1 MVMLALQCNSDSSAQ
16 AQDRISFQYAR
27 TNAHDAR
34 LIYHFSP
41 RSLLPL
47 AQLRTIT
54 AHVFFTFVCL
64 KYQNTTASSSDRQH
78 YRTLHH
84 PVSGGEGGKSSQL
97 QVAAPTRR
105 AWPSSKDSA
114 TCDAKGQSV
123 PWRAFDGNVQK
134 PFLGPTRRK
143 QTSPTKGCFRLRGAT
158 AISNSHVNKIHF
170 LIAATCD
177 VHLDKMLTECQKSHA
192 ALERS

>member
-16 AQDRISFQYAR
+16 AQDRISFEYAR

-47 AQLRTIT
+47 AQLRTLT
-54 AHVFFTFVCL
+54 AYVFFLLFARSTRTRL
-64 KYQNTTASSSDRQH
+64 LSSSDRQH
-78 YRTLHH
+78 YITLHH

-134 PFLGPTRRK
+134 PFLRQHEESKQARRK
-143 QTSPTKGCFRLRGAT
+143 AASACEAPQLSAT
-158 AISNSHVNKIHF
+158 A
-170 LIAATCD
+170 
-177 VHLDKMLTECQKSHA
+177 M
-192 ALERS
+192 

>member
-1 MVMLALQCNSDSSAQ
+1 MTQSTLCLSTHPRAQ
-16 AQDRISFQYAR
+16 FAFFWSKWWCLKTMCTDYNGNACTSVAQDRISFQYAR

-54 AHVFFTFVCL
+54 AHVFFTFVCP

-78 YRTLHH
+78 YITLHH

-134 PFLGPTRRK
+134 PFLRQHEESKQARRK
-143 QTSPTKGCFRLRGAT
+143 AASACEAPQLSAT
-158 AISNSHVNKIHF
+158 A
-170 LIAATCD
+170 
-177 VHLDKMLTECQKSHA
+177 M
-192 ALERS
+192 